1 MRRESEKLHVLLVRS
16 DSGKDTIGL
25 KNLTFTEP
33 LELEY
38 LAAGIPDHR
47 IRILD
52 LQAGG
57 NIEETLREFN
67 PHIIGFTGYI
77 TSVQRI
83 KNYAEIAMKF
93 NPNCLTVVGGI
104 HATVFPNDFFSPF
117 IDVIVTGEGV
127 DTFRRITESFRDR
140 EELMEIKG
148 IYIRK
153 EKDAFHW
160 TGEAEPMRNPDI
172 MPFPN
177 RQITGEFRKNYYYLY
192 YKPVALVRSSLSC
205 SYHCSFC
212 VCHKHNQGCYAARS
226 IGNFADELKTVA
238 ENNVYII
245 DNDFLHNR
253 DRLLEFV
260 NVCRSEGIRKKFV
273 CFGRSDFIAHNP
285 DVIEKLSEAGL
296 EAVIVGLEFFD
307 SRHLKDMKK
316 THTTEE
322 NIESMKVLRRFNMD
336 PMASFII
343 PHDCGEDYFRELLN
357 FIGKNQI
364 YNIVI
369 QTLTPLP
376 GTELYDQWRDKLLTH
391 DRDLFDMSH
400 VLVPYNIDSRKVYQG
415 IREVY
420 IKTIFNFN
428 RMKNLRLRINLS
440 PMDSHYFRLLSGAV
454 KYLGDLKRAETEGGN
469 EGV

>member
-1 MRRESEKLHVLLVRS
+1 MRKDSLMLNVLLVRS
-16 DSGKDTIGL
+16 DSGENTIGL

-47 IRILD
+47 IQILD

-57 NIEETLREFN
+57 NIEKKLREFN

-77 TSVQRI
+77 TAVSCI
-83 KNYAEIAMKF
+83 KKYAETAKRL
-93 NPNCLTVVGGI
+93 NPNCLTTVGGI
-104 HATVFPNDFFSPF
+104 HAIVYPDDFYSDF
-117 IDVIVTGEGV
+117 IDVIVMGEGV
-127 DTFRRITESFRDR
+127 EAFRQIVEFYPDKER
-140 EELMEIKG
+140 LKEIKG
-148 IYIRK
+148 LYVRNRDNEFIS
-153 EKDAFHW
+153 
-160 TGEAEPMRNPDI
+160 TGDGVPVMNPDL

-177 RQITGEFRKNYYYLY
+177 RQIMGECRKNYYYLF

-205 SYHCSFC
+205 SYRCSFC
-212 VCHKHNQGCYAARS
+212 VCHKHNHGCYAARS
-226 IGNFADELKTVA
+226 IGNFTDELKIIA

-245 DNDFLHNR
+245 DNDFLFNR
-253 DRLLEFV
+253 DRLMEFAS
-260 NVCRSEGIRKKFV
+260 VCKAEGIKKRYV
-273 CFGRSDFIAHNP
+273 CFGRSDFIANNP

-307 SRHLKDMKK
+307 SRHLKEMKK
-316 THTTEE
+316 NHTTDE
-322 NIESMKVLRRFNMD
+322 NIESMRVLRRFNID

-343 PHDCGEDYFRELLN
+343 PHDCGEDYFKELLH
-357 FIGKNQI
+357 FIGKNEI

-376 GTELYDQWRDKLLTH
+376 GTELYEQWKDKLLTH
-391 DRDLFDMSH
+391 DREFFDMSH
-400 VLVPYNIDSRKVYQG
+400 VIVPYNIESRKVYRG

-428 RMKNLRLRINLS
+428 RMKNLKLRITLS
-440 PMDSHYFRLLSGAV
+440 PMDPHYFRLLSGAV
-454 KYLGDLKRAETEGGN
+454 KYAGDLKKIEDGR
-469 EGV
+469 

>member
-1 MRRESEKLHVLLVRS
+1 MRRESEKLNVLLVRS

-47 IRILD
+47 IQILD
-52 LQAGG
+52 LQAKGDLAA
-57 NIEETLREFN
+57 TLKEFN

-77 TSVQRI
+77 TGVNRI
-83 KNYAEIAMKF
+83 SKYAEMSKKF
-93 NPNCLTVVGGI
+93 NPHCLTVVGGI
-104 HATVFPNDFFSPF
+104 HATVFPDDFFSQF
-117 IDVIVTGEGV
+117 IDVVVTGEGIEA
-127 DTFRRITESFRDR
+127 FSRITESYPDR
-140 EELMEIKG
+140 EKMTEIKG
-148 IYIRK
+148 VFVRR
-153 EKDAFHW
+153 EKDEFRW
-160 TGEAEPMRNPDI
+160 TGDAEPVSNPDL
-172 MPFPN
+172 MPFPD
-177 RQITGEFRKNYYYLY
+177 RQITAESRKNYYYLY

-205 SYHCSFC
+205 SYRCSFC
-212 VCHKHNQGCYAARS
+212 VCHKHNRGCYAARS
-226 IGNFADELKTVA
+226 IRNFTGELKTIA
-238 ENNVYII
+238 EKNVYII
-245 DNDFLHNR
+245 DNDFLFNR

-260 NVCRSEGIRKKFV
+260 GVCKSEGIKKRFV

-285 DVIEKLSEAGL
+285 DVMEKLSEVGL

-307 SRHLKDMKK
+307 SRHLKDMNK

-343 PHDCGEDYFRELLN
+343 PHDCGEDYFKELLN
-357 FIGKNQI
+357 FIGQNEI

-369 QTLTPLP
+369 QTLTPLL
-376 GTELYDQWRDKLLTH
+376 GTELYDQWKEKLLTH

-400 VLVPYNIDSRKVYQG
+400 VIVPYNIDSRKVYQG

-428 RMKNLRLRINLS
+428 RMKNLKLRINLS
-440 PMDSHYFRLLSGAV
+440 PADSHYFRLLSGAV
-454 KYLGDLKRAETEGGN
+454 KYLEDLKRAEGGR
-469 EGV
+469 